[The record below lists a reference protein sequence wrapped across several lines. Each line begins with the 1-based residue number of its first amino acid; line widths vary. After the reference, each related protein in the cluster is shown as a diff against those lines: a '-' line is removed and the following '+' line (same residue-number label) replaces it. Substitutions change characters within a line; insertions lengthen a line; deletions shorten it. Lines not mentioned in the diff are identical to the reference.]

1 MVKGIDISVYQ
12 QKVDFE
18 KIKKSGIEFVI
29 IRAGFGKVASQKD
42 KLFESHYSNAKKA
55 GLKVGCYHYT
65 YAKNVQEAEQEANV
79 FLEWIKGKQ
88 FEYPIYFDI
97 EDPSLQNL
105 GKQVLTDIVL
115 TWCRKVQS
123 AGYYVG
129 IYANPDWFTNR
140 LDLERLKGFDKWLA
154 HWGDVPKWDN
164 SFGGLWQYGLTRVD
178 GYNGDIDGDYSYR
191 DYEKTIKEL
200 GLNGFTKSTQ
210 PPDTKKNISVTVTVD
225 GKIYKGK
232 LEET

>member
-1 MVKGIDISVYQ
+1 MIKGIDISVYQ
-12 QKVDFE
+12 QNIDFSRV
-18 KIKKSGIEFVI
+18 KQSGIEFVI
-29 IRAGFGKVASQKD
+29 IRAGFGKVANQKD
-42 KLFESHYSNAKKA
+42 KLFESHYANAKRA

-65 YAKNVQEAEQEANV
+65 YAKNIQEAEQEADV
-79 FLEWIKGKQ
+79 FLNWIKGKQ

-115 TWCRKVQS
+115 TWCGKVQS

-129 IYANPDWFTNR
+129 IYANPDWFLTR

-154 HWGDVPKWDN
+154 HWVSVPKWDN

-178 GYNGDIDGDYSYR
+178 GYSGEIDGDYSYR
-191 DYEKTIKEL
+191 DYEKIIKQL
-200 GLNGFTKSTQ
+200 GLNGFKKYENKKSAAV
-210 PPDTKKNISVTVTVD
+210 KITVD
-225 GKIYKGK
+225 GRTFTGT